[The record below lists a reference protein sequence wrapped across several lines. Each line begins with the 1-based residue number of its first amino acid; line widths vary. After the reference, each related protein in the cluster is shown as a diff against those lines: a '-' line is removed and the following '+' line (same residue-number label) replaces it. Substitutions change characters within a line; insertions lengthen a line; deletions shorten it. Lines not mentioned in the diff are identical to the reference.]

1 MVVIEF
7 REYKEMDL
15 KGSTIIEGFPGVGLV
30 STICATYLI
39 DTLKLDQICAVESE
53 DFPPTSMIYA
63 TKPKFPARIYASAEK
78 KLAVFLGEFS
88 PSPNLH
94 RPIAMKLLDWVKE
107 KECARVVS
115 TEGLPSTEVCK
126 HETNEAR
133 EPNMFGVGS
142 TDNARAE
149 LKTAGIE
156 QLEVGMVYGISGVLL
171 NEGRWQDYDTMTL
184 LAEACPHVPD
194 AMATTKI
201 LEALNKLMPD
211 LKIDIKPLLEQS
223 SKFEEHLKGLREQ
236 AKPSMPEPYKMMY
249 G

>member
-156 QLEVGMVYGISGVLL
+156 H
-171 NEGRWQDYDTMTL
+171 GR
-184 LAEACPHVPD
+184 
-194 AMATTKI
+194 TTT
-201 LEALNKLMPD
+201 P
-211 LKIDIKPLLEQS
+211 
-223 SKFEEHLKGLREQ
+223 
-236 AKPSMPEPYKMMY
+236 
-249 G
+249 